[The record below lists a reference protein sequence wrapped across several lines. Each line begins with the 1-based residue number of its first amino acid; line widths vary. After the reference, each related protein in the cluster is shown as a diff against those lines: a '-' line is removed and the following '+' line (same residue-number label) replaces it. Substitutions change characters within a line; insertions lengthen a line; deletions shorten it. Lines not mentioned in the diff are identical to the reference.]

1 MRQLTAEGQRVTE
14 DLAQRYGVS
23 VDAVVTLLHSLAAGG
38 GTMAQFSH
46 PDLGGM
52 GQWSQGGMIMV
63 GDMFNNALKAKVDGL
78 CSELSALLGRE
89 PLFARPVAAQSQSQ
103 SQGGG
108 GFASGG
114 GFGDVSLFVPQAGGG
129 GGGWWPPEL
138 GTPSSVGSQNDIRYA
153 VFPATRR
160 LAVQIGDRTKIY
172 DTLDHQI
179 GGVSQ
184 QQSGDA
190 SLTFTSQYGLV
201 RVSAL
206 PVVEPETAASPAPQA
221 APSSVSAPA
230 PAPAAP
236 AAPAP
241 TIPTAEPAAEP
252 AAEPV
257 AEASPPKPESALCVP
272 DTGAAKA
279 PPSAPTPAPPS
290 APTPAKAPAPE
301 AAASPVSADD
311 IFAKIERLADL
322 RGKGILSDEEFAAKK
337 AELLDRL

>member
-89 PLFARPVAAQSQSQ
+89 PLFARPAAVQSQSQ

-114 GFGDVSLFVPQAGGG
+114 GFGDVSLFVPQTGSG

-206 PVVEPETAASPAPQA
+206 PVVESASPAPQA
-221 APSSVSAPA
+221 VPSSAPA
-230 PAPAAP
+230 PAPASAAP
-236 AAPAP
+236 DMPAP
-241 TIPTAEPAAEP
+241 TMPTAEP

-257 AEASPPKPESALCVP
+257 AEASPPKPEPDQSAPARFAP
-272 DTGAAKA
+272 DTGAAKPPLSA
-279 PPSAPTPAPPS
+279 PPPPAPV
-290 APTPAKAPAPE
+290 AG
-301 AAASPVSADD
+301 AAASPASADD

-322 RGKGILSDEEFAAKK
+322 RSKGILSDEEFAAKK